1 MPAKPQERNRKLFLK
16 IYTRKGVV
24 FDDEIEN
31 LTSFNDTGEFD
42 VLRQHA
48 QFISKIKDRIRVF
61 KLDGSDVVFPV
72 GDAIMRVKGPQ
83 IEVFLGI
90 KTA

>member
-1 MPAKPQERNRKLFLK
+1 MPAQNNKSDKKLFLK
-16 IYTRKGVV
+16 IYTRKGVI
-24 FDDEIEN
+24 FDDEIET

-42 VLRQHA
+42 VLKRHT
-48 QFISKIKDRIRVF
+48 QFISKIKNSIKVF
-61 KLDGSDVVFPV
+61 KVDGTDIVFPV
-72 GDAIMRVKGPQ
+72 GDAIMRVKGNQ